1 MQHLRLLKILSYPWL
16 IFISIIFLTFV
27 FLGFSQPLNEYVTTS
42 LIVKMTSNTLFLC
55 MLVAIFT
62 SLIAVPCSIFVTMF
76 DFYGRKFFSWAL
88 CLSLAFPIYV
98 YAFIFVGAAEEV
110 SFISNS
116 IRENIVLS
124 ALIMSLG
131 LYPYTFLLCKAQLR
145 KTGVSIFK
153 ASKSLGKNNFQTI
166 YLILLPSLKPAII
179 AGTVLCIFETISD
192 FGGVATLG
200 INTLTVGIFNI
211 WFGYQD
217 LISGAK
223 ISLMLFLLAMIIL
236 YVSKLSS
243 ESRKSSG
250 AGKANH
256 SLIKPSKL
264 FNFSIA
270 LFCSSVFVI
279 TFIFPFMQLIVWS
292 SENIKNNIPLELIF
306 NSFFIGFIV
315 ALAASVIAII
325 LSLGS
330 FKSSNKIIFNL
341 STIGYAIPG
350 SVLAVSLL
358 LVFSFYFDLSI
369 TVFGIWGLFLCL
381 VIRFITPLI
390 RYLDAALSSMT
401 EETLSATRIYSKSLL
416 KTFRNIYFPALYPSL
431 LLGFLVVFIEVIKE
445 QPATLLLRPVG
456 FDTLSSKIY
465 NFTSEGQWELAA
477 TPSIAMILLSLIL
490 VLILNNRVDNE

>member
-1 MQHLRLLKILSYPWL
+1 MRHLRLFKILSYPWML
-16 IFISIIFLTFV
+16 LVSIIFLTFII
-27 FLGFSQPLNEYVTTS
+27 LGFSRPLNDFVTS
-42 LIVKMTSNTLFLC
+42 SVIIQMTSNTLLLSLF
-55 MLVAIFT
+55 VAIFT

-88 CLSLAFPIYV
+88 CLSLAFPVYV
-98 YAFIFVGAAEEV
+98 YAFIFVGAAEEI
-110 SFISNS
+110 SFIS
-116 IRENIVLS
+116 ITVRENIILS
-124 ALIMSLG
+124 ALIISLG
-131 LYPYTFLLCKAQLR
+131 LYPYTFLLCKAHL
-145 KTGVSIFK
+145 KKIGVNIFK

-166 YLILLPSLKPAII
+166 YLVLLPSLKPSII
-179 AGTVLCIFETISD
+179 AGMVLCIFETISD

-223 ISLMLFLLAMIIL
+223 ISLMLFFLALVIL
-236 YVSKLSS
+236 YIGKLNT
-243 ESRKSSG
+243 ESRSLTGSG
-250 AGKANH
+250 KVNH
-256 SLIKPSKL
+256 SLIRSNKVQ
-264 FNFSIA
+264 NFLIT

-279 TFIFPFMQLIVWS
+279 TFIFPFLQLLIWS
-292 SENIKNNIPLELIF
+292 SHSIKNNIPIELIF
-306 NSFFIGFIV
+306 NSFLIGLFV
-315 ALAASVIAII
+315 ALAASFIAII

-330 FKSSNKIIFNL
+330 FKSPNKIIFNL

-358 LVFSFYFDLSI
+358 LVFNFYFDLSI

-381 VIRFITPLI
+381 LIRFITPLI
-390 RYLDAALSSMT
+390 RYLDAALSNMSSGT
-401 EETLSATRIYSKSLL
+401 ISATKIYSKNLF
-416 KTFRNIYFPALYPSL
+416 KTVKNIYFPYLYPSL
-431 LLGFLVVFIEVIKE
+431 LLGFLVVFIEVVKE

-477 TPSIAMILLSLIL
+477 NPSIAMIILSLIL

>member
-16 IFISIIFLTFV
+16 IFISIIFLTFI

-42 LIVKMTSNTLFLC
+42 LIIKMTSNTLFLC
-55 MLVAIFT
+55 ILVAIFT

-98 YAFIFVGAAEEV
+98 YAFIFVGAAEEI
-110 SFISNS
+110 SFISSS

-279 TFIFPFMQLIVWS
+279 TFIFPFMQLIIWS

-306 NSFFIGFIV
+306 NSFLIGFIV
-315 ALAASVIAII
+315 ALVE
-325 LSLGS
+325 
-330 FKSSNKIIFNL
+330 
-341 STIGYAIPG
+341 
-350 SVLAVSLL
+350 
-358 LVFSFYFDLSI
+358 
-369 TVFGIWGLFLCL
+369 
-381 VIRFITPLI
+381 R
-390 RYLDAALSSMT
+390 
-401 EETLSATRIYSKSLL
+401 
-416 KTFRNIYFPALYPSL
+416 
-431 LLGFLVVFIEVIKE
+431 
-445 QPATLLLRPVG
+445 
-456 FDTLSSKIY
+456 
-465 NFTSEGQWELAA
+465 
-477 TPSIAMILLSLIL
+477 
-490 VLILNNRVDNE
+490 

>member
-1 MQHLRLLKILSYPWL
+1 MLLVP
-16 IFISIIFLTFV
+16 IIFLTFII
-27 FLGFSQPLNEYVTTS
+27 LGFSEPLNDFVTST
-42 LIVKMTSNTLFLC
+42 LIIKMTLNTLLLC
-55 MLVAIFT
+55 FFVSIFT
-62 SLIAVPCSIFVTMF
+62 SLIAIPCSIFVTMF

-88 CLSLAFPIYV
+88 CLSLAFPVYV
-98 YAFIFVGAAEEV
+98 YSFIFVGAAEEI
-110 SFISNS
+110 SFISIT

-124 ALIMSLG
+124 ALIISLG
-131 LYPYTFLLCKAQLR
+131 LYPYTFLLCKAHLR
-145 KTGVSIFK
+145 KIGINIFK
-153 ASKSLGKNNFQTI
+153 ASKSLGKSNFQSI
-166 YLILLPSLKPAII
+166 YLVLLPSLKPSII

-192 FGGVATLG
+192 FGGLATLG

-223 ISLMLFLLAMIIL
+223 ISLMLFFLAMIIL
-236 YVSKLSS
+236 YISRLNSDT
-243 ESRKSSG
+243 RKSSG

-256 SLIKPSKL
+256 SLIKTNKI
-264 FNFSIA
+264 FNFLIT
-270 LFCSSVFVI
+270 LFCSLVFVI
-279 TFIFPFMQLIVWS
+279 TFVIPLMQLIVWS

-381 VIRFITPLI
+381 LIRFITPLI
-390 RYLDAALSSMT
+390 RYLDAALSSIT

-416 KTFRNIYFPALYPSL
+416 KTFRSIYFPALYPSL

>member
-1 MQHLRLLKILSYPWL
+1 MLLV
-16 IFISIIFLTFV
+16 SIIFLTFTII
-27 FLGFSQPLNEYVTTS
+27 GFTQPLNEYVTSS
-42 LIVKMTSNTLFLC
+42 LIIEMTFNTLLLC
-55 MLVAIFT
+55 TLVSIFT

-76 DFYGRKFFSWAL
+76 DFYGRQFFSWAL

-98 YAFIFVGAAEEV
+98 YAFIFIGAAEEV
-110 SFISNS
+110 SFISGS

-124 ALIMSLG
+124 GLIMSLG
-131 LYPYTFLLCKAQLR
+131 LYPYTFLLCKAKLK

-153 ASKSLGKNNFQTI
+153 ASKSLGKNNLQTI

-200 INTLTVGIFNI
+200 IDTLTVGIFNI

-223 ISLMLFLLAMIIL
+223 ISLLLFLLAMIIL
-236 YVSKLSS
+236 YISKLNSD
-243 ESRKSSG
+243 SRKSLG

-256 SLIKPSKL
+256 SLIKPNKI
-264 FNFSIA
+264 FNFSIV
-270 LFCSSVFVI
+270 LFCSFVFVI
-279 TFIFPFMQLIVWS
+279 TFVFPLVQLIAWS

-306 NSFFIGFIV
+306 NSFLIGFIV

-325 LSLGS
+325 LSLGN
-330 FKSSNKIIFNL
+330 FKSSNRIIFNL

-350 SVLAVSLL
+350 SVLAISLL

-381 VIRFITPLI
+381 LIRFITPLI
-390 RYLDAALSSMT
+390 RYLDAALSSINQKT
-401 EETLSATRIYSKSLL
+401 ISATRIYSKNLL
-416 KTFRNIYFPALYPSL
+416 KTFKSIYIPALYPSL

-490 VLILNNRVDNE
+490 VLILNNRVDSE

>member
-1 MQHLRLLKILSYPWL
+1 M
-16 IFISIIFLTFV
+16 
-27 FLGFSQPLNEYVTTS
+27 
-42 LIVKMTSNTLFLC
+42 KMTSNTLLLC
-55 MLVAIFT
+55 ILVAIFT

-110 SFISNS
+110 SFISGS

-124 ALIMSLG
+124 GLVMSLG
-131 LYPYTFLLCKAQLR
+131 LYPYTFLLCKAQLK

-153 ASKSLGKNNFQTI
+153 ASKSLGKNNLQTI

-200 INTLTVGIFNI
+200 VNTLTVGIFNI

-223 ISLMLFLLAMIIL
+223 ISLMLFFLAMFIL

-243 ESRKSSG
+243 DSRRSSG

-256 SLIKPSKL
+256 SLIKPNKIL
-264 FNFSIA
+264 NFSIV
-270 LFCSSVFVI
+270 LFCSFVFVI
-279 TFIFPFMQLIVWS
+279 TFIFPLMQLIAWS

-306 NSFFIGFIV
+306 NSFLIGFVV
-315 ALAASVIAII
+315 ALAASVVAII
-325 LSLGS
+325 LSLGG

-358 LVFSFYFDLSI
+358 LVFSFYFGLSI

-381 VIRFITPLI
+381 LIKFITPLI
-390 RYLDAALSSMT
+390 RYLDAALSSMNQ
-401 EETLSATRIYSKSLL
+401 ETISATRIYSRNLL
-416 KTFRNIYFPALYPSL
+416 KTFKSVYFPALYPSL

-477 TPSIAMILLSLIL
+477 TPSIAIILLSLIL

>member
-1 MQHLRLLKILSYPWL
+1 
-16 IFISIIFLTFV
+16 
-27 FLGFSQPLNEYVTTS
+27 
-42 LIVKMTSNTLFLC
+42 MTSNTLLLC
-55 MLVAIFT
+55 ILVAIFT
-62 SLIAVPCSIFVTMF
+62 SIIAVPCSVFVTMF

-98 YAFIFVGAAEEV
+98 YAFIFVGSAEEI
-110 SFISNS
+110 SLISNS

-124 ALIMSLG
+124 AFIMSFG
-131 LYPYTFLLCKAQLR
+131 LYPYTFLLCKAQL
-145 KTGVSIFK
+145 KKIGVSTFK
-153 ASKSLGKNNFQTI
+153 ASKSLGKSNFQTI
-166 YLILLPSLKPAII
+166 YLVLLPSIKPSII

-192 FGGVATLG
+192 FGGLATLG

-223 ISLMLFLLAMIIL
+223 ISLMLFFLAMVIL
-236 YVSKLSS
+236 YISKLNSKN
-243 ESRKSSG
+243 RKSSG
-250 AGKANH
+250 FGKANH
-256 SLIKPSKL
+256 SLIKLGKTHNVL
-264 FNFSIA
+264 IT

-279 TFIFPFMQLIVWS
+279 TFIFPFVQLIVWS
-292 SENIKNNIPLELIF
+292 SENIKNNIPFELIF
-306 NSFFIGFIV
+306 NSLLIGFIV
-315 ALAASVIAII
+315 ALAATVIATI

-330 FKSSNKIIFNL
+330 FKCSNKIIFNL

-358 LVFSFYFDLSI
+358 LVFNFYFGLSI
-369 TVFGIWGLFLCL
+369 TIFGIWGLFLCL
-381 VIRFITPLI
+381 LIRFITPLI

-401 EETLSATRIYSKSLL
+401 EETLFATRIYSKSLF

-445 QPATLLLRPVG
+445 QPATLLLRPIG

-477 TPSIAMILLSLIL
+477 TPSMAMILLSLIL
-490 VLILNNRVDNE
+490 VLILNNQVDNG

>member
-1 MQHLRLLKILSYPWL
+1 
-16 IFISIIFLTFV
+16 
-27 FLGFSQPLNEYVTTS
+27 
-42 LIVKMTSNTLFLC
+42 MTSNTLLLC
-55 MLVAIFT
+55 ILVAIFT

-98 YAFIFVGAAEEV
+98 YAFIFVGAAEEI

-131 LYPYTFLLCKAQLR
+131 LYPYTFLLCKAHLR
-145 KTGVSIFK
+145 KIGVNIFK

-166 YLILLPSLKPAII
+166 YLILLPSLKPSII

-223 ISLMLFLLAMIIL
+223 VSLMLFFLAMIFL
-236 YVSKLSS
+236 YISNLNSQYT
-243 ESRKSSG
+243 KSSG
-250 AGKANH
+250 FGKANH
-256 SLIKPSKL
+256 GLIKPNKFL
-264 FNFSIA
+264 NLSIT
-270 LFCSSVFVI
+270 LICSSIFVI
-279 TFIFPFMQLIVWS
+279 TFIFPFVQLAIWS
-292 SENIKNNIPLELIF
+292 LENIKNNIPFELIF
-306 NSFFIGFIV
+306 NSFLIGFVV
-315 ALAASVIAII
+315 ALAASVIAVI
-325 LSLGS
+325 LTLGS
-330 FKSSNKIIFNL
+330 FKNSNRIFFNL

-350 SVLAVSLL
+350 SVIAVALL
-358 LVFSFYFDLSI
+358 LVFNFYFGLSI
-369 TVFGIWGLFLCL
+369 TVFGMWGLFMCL
-381 VIRFITPLI
+381 LIRFITPLI
-390 RYLDAALSSMT
+390 RYLDAALSNMT
-401 EETLSATRIYSKSLL
+401 QETLSATKIYSKSLL
-416 KTFRNIYFPALYPSL
+416 KTLRNIYLPALYPSL

-490 VLILNNRVDNE
+490 VMVLNNRVDSE

>member
-1 MQHLRLLKILSYPWL
+1 M
-16 IFISIIFLTFV
+16 TF
-27 FLGFSQPLNEYVTTS
+27 
-42 LIVKMTSNTLFLC
+42 NTLLLC
-55 MLVAIFT
+55 ILVAIFT
-62 SLIAVPCSIFVTMF
+62 SIIAVPCSVFVTMF

-98 YAFIFVGAAEEV
+98 YAFIFVGSAEEI
-110 SFISNS
+110 SLISNS

-124 ALIMSLG
+124 AFIMSFG
-131 LYPYTFLLCKAQLR
+131 LYPYTFLLCKAQL
-145 KTGVSIFK
+145 KKIGVSTFK
-153 ASKSLGKNNFQTI
+153 ASKSLGKSNFQTI
-166 YLILLPSLKPAII
+166 YLVLLPSIKPSII

-192 FGGVATLG
+192 FGGLATLG

-223 ISLMLFLLAMIIL
+223 ISLMLFFLAMVIL
-236 YVSKLSS
+236 YISKLNSKN
-243 ESRKSSG
+243 RKSSG
-250 AGKANH
+250 FGKANH
-256 SLIKPSKL
+256 SLIKLGKTHNVL
-264 FNFSIA
+264 IT

-279 TFIFPFMQLIVWS
+279 TFIFPFVQLIVWS
-292 SENIKNNIPLELIF
+292 SENIKNNIPFELIF
-306 NSFFIGFIV
+306 NSLLIGFIV
-315 ALAASVIAII
+315 ALAATVIATI

-330 FKSSNKIIFNL
+330 FKCSNKIIFNL

-358 LVFSFYFDLSI
+358 LVFNFYFGLSI
-369 TVFGIWGLFLCL
+369 TIFGIWGLFLCL
-381 VIRFITPLI
+381 LIRFITPLI

-401 EETLSATRIYSKSLL
+401 EETLFATRIYSKSLF

-445 QPATLLLRPVG
+445 QPATLLLRPIG

-490 VLILNNRVDNE
+490 VLILNNQVDNG

>member
-1 MQHLRLLKILSYPWL
+1 M
-16 IFISIIFLTFV
+16 TF
-27 FLGFSQPLNEYVTTS
+27 
-42 LIVKMTSNTLFLC
+42 NTLLLC
-55 MLVAIFT
+55 ILVAIFT
-62 SLIAVPCSIFVTMF
+62 SIIAVPCSVFVTMF

-98 YAFIFVGAAEEV
+98 YAFIFVGSAEEI
-110 SFISNS
+110 SLISNS

-124 ALIMSLG
+124 AFIMSFG
-131 LYPYTFLLCKAQLR
+131 LYPYTFLLCKAQL
-145 KTGVSIFK
+145 KKIGVSTFK
-153 ASKSLGKNNFQTI
+153 ASKSLGKSNFQTI
-166 YLILLPSLKPAII
+166 YLVLLPSIKPSII

-192 FGGVATLG
+192 FGGLATLG

-223 ISLMLFLLAMIIL
+223 ISLMLFFLAMVIL
-236 YVSKLSS
+236 YISKLNSKN
-243 ESRKSSG
+243 RKSSG
-250 AGKANH
+250 FGKANH
-256 SLIKPSKL
+256 SLIKLGKTHNVL
-264 FNFSIA
+264 IT

-279 TFIFPFMQLIVWS
+279 TFIFPFVQLIVWS
-292 SENIKNNIPLELIF
+292 SENIKNNIPFELIF
-306 NSFFIGFIV
+306 NSLLIGFIV
-315 ALAASVIAII
+315 ALAATVIATI

-330 FKSSNKIIFNL
+330 FKCSNKIIFNL

-358 LVFSFYFDLSI
+358 LVFNFYFGLSI
-369 TVFGIWGLFLCL
+369 TIFGIWGLFLCL
-381 VIRFITPLI
+381 LIRFITPLI

-401 EETLSATRIYSKSLL
+401 EETLFATRIYSKSLF

-445 QPATLLLRPVG
+445 QPATLLLRPIG

-477 TPSIAMILLSLIL
+477 TPSMAMILLSLIL
-490 VLILNNRVDNE
+490 VLILNNQVDNG

>member
-1 MQHLRLLKILSYPWL
+1 M
-16 IFISIIFLTFV
+16 TF
-27 FLGFSQPLNEYVTTS
+27 
-42 LIVKMTSNTLFLC
+42 NTLLLC
-55 MLVAIFT
+55 ILVAIFT
-62 SLIAVPCSIFVTMF
+62 SIIAVPCSVFVTMF

-98 YAFIFVGAAEEV
+98 YAFIFVGAAEE
-110 SFISNS
+110 ISLFSSS
-116 IRENIVLS
+116 IRENIFLS
-124 ALIMSLG
+124 AFILSLG

-145 KTGVSIFK
+145 KIGINTFK
-153 ASKSLGKNNFQTI
+153 ASKSLGKSNFQSI
-166 YLILLPSLKPAII
+166 YLVLLPSLKPSII

-192 FGGVATLG
+192 FGGLATLG

-223 ISLMLFLLAMIIL
+223 ISLMLFFFAMVIL
-236 YVSKLSS
+236 YVGKLNS
-243 ESRKSSG
+243 ENIKSSG
-250 AGKANH
+250 FGKANH
-256 SLIKPSKL
+256 RLIKLSKIP
-264 FNFSIA
+264 NISIT

-279 TFIFPFMQLIVWS
+279 TFIFPFVQLIVWS
-292 SENIKNNIPLELIF
+292 SENIKNNIPFELIF
-306 NSFFIGFIV
+306 NSFLIGFIV
-315 ALAASVIAII
+315 ALAASVIATI

-350 SVLAVSLL
+350 SVLAVSML
-358 LVFSFYFDLSI
+358 LVFNFYFGLSI

-381 VIRFITPLI
+381 LIRFITPLI

-401 EETLSATRIYSKSLL
+401 EETLFATRIYSKSLF
-416 KTFRNIYFPALYPSL
+416 KSFRKIYFPALYPSL

-490 VLILNNRVDNE
+490 VLILNNRIDNE

>member
-1 MQHLRLLKILSYPWL
+1 
-16 IFISIIFLTFV
+16 
-27 FLGFSQPLNEYVTTS
+27 
-42 LIVKMTSNTLFLC
+42 MTSNTLLLC
-55 MLVAIFT
+55 ILVAIFT
-62 SLIAVPCSIFVTMF
+62 SLIAIPCSIFVTIF
-76 DFYGRKFFSWAL
+76 NFYGRKFFSWAL

-110 SFISNS
+110 SFISSS

-145 KTGVSIFK
+145 KTGVSIFN

-223 ISLMLFLLAMIIL
+223 ISLMLFLIAMIIL

-256 SLIKPSKL
+256 SLIKPSKI
-264 FNFSIA
+264 FNFTIT
-270 LFCSSVFVI
+270 LFCSSVFLI

-330 FKSSNKIIFNL
+330 FKSPNKIIFNL

-416 KTFRNIYFPALYPSL
+416 RTFRNIYFPALYPSL